1 MRMFRFLVNLSPS
14 TILFFFPIPTDL
26 MKFPK
31 SRKQQRRCVF
41 ASCIVG
47 MGGIGNTTL
56 RRKNC
61 HFLGNACLMLNFSR
75 YDDLFSRSLTTNNAA
90 EDKKQIVPIESLNLI
105 LNMRRKQSALKTK
118 TNYESS
124 EEQKPCLDLVTTTK
138 QVSSSN
144 YVSCDEKLSK
154 SERVPLNSVEDNDKG
169 VSEEDSETNPDVVMI
184 VSLLLSDSPRSL
196 TINAAAEDKKQ
207 SVPIERALKTEAI
220 YIVKC
225 RAAGIC
231 ELIPLLNK
239 SQCEAVVEL
248 GFNER
253 TGIHFLADY
262 ELVLEKL

>member
-56 RRKNC
+56 R
-61 HFLGNACLMLNFSR
+61 LYIAVWLSPQMETIIIIFS
-75 YDDLFSRSLTTNNAA
+75 LFVRSLTTNNAA

>member
-1 MRMFRFLVNLSPS
+1 
-14 TILFFFPIPTDL
+14 
-26 MKFPK
+26 
-31 SRKQQRRCVF
+31 
-41 ASCIVG
+41 

-75 YDDLFSRSLTTNNAA
+75 YDDLFSRLYIAVWLSPQMETIIIIFSLFVRSLTTNNAA

>member
-56 RRKNC
+56 
-61 HFLGNACLMLNFSR
+61 
-75 YDDLFSRSLTTNNAA
+75 RSLTTNNAA

>member
-75 YDDLFSRSLTTNNAA
+75 YDDLFSRLYIAVWLSPQMETIIIIFSLFVRSLTTNNAA
-90 EDKKQIVPIESLNLI
+90 EDKKQIVPIE
-105 LNMRRKQSALKTK
+105 
-118 TNYESS
+118 
-124 EEQKPCLDLVTTTK
+124 
-138 QVSSSN
+138 
-144 YVSCDEKLSK
+144 
-154 SERVPLNSVEDNDKG
+154 
-169 VSEEDSETNPDVVMI
+169 
-184 VSLLLSDSPRSL
+184 RSL